1 MNLGELIS
9 IKTDEESNSK
19 HTRYNEEL
27 KLFSCI
33 QQGDIN
39 KLIDEMK
46 NLNTSVT
53 TGKLSNDS
61 ITQYRYLAV
70 STITLATRYAIQ
82 GGLNEKEAY
91 NFSDEFIMTVDTLQ
105 TKEEIMNHMGI
116 KIIQLT
122 QSVQKSKKKPS
133 QSPHVK
139 KCISYIN
146 ENIKSKITV
155 STVAEYC
162 GLSSDYLSKIFK
174 EEMGENLSSFITR
187 KKLEKSKELIID
199 KKSNSQICEMLSF
212 SSQSHFIT
220 SFKKYF
226 GMTPSEFYSMA
237 K

>member
-1 MNLGELIS
+1 MNLGELIT
-9 IKTDEESNSK
+9 IKTDDESNEK

-91 NFSDEFIMTVDTLQ
+91 DFSDEFILAVDSLH
-105 TKEEIMNHMGI
+105 TKEDIINHMGI

-122 QSVQKSKKKPS
+122 QAVKKSKKKPS
-133 QSPHVK
+133 QSPHIK

-146 ENIKSKITV
+146 ENLESKITV
-155 STVAEYC
+155 SDIAEYC

-187 KKLEKSKELIID
+187 KKLEKSKELILN
-199 KKSNSQICEMLSF
+199 KKSNSEICTELSF

-220 SFKKYF
+220 LFKKYF
-226 GMTPSEFYSMA
+226 GLTPGEFYKMA